1 MKTNMKLTIMMV
13 TIISLLLITEAS
25 AVSYAYDSEDVPK
38 VIPDC
43 SFKNGQAISVLEVPD
58 SFEIADVDVVLDIAH
73 TWNSN
78 LDVYLIAP
86 DGTSVELFTDVGRDT
101 NNFKDTILD
110 DEASTSIKNG
120 SGPFTG
126 SFKPEKSLSKL
137 DGKDAQGTWKLKVE
151 DDATRYAGK
160 LKSWGLV
167 IESTEPLPP
176 PPPPLPVESGGITYE
191 SKDVPLE
198 IKDPGTTASA
208 LDITDA
214 YIIADV
220 NVALS
225 IVHPYLE
232 DLSATLIAPDGTS
245 VALFTNIGD
254 GGSDFK
260 DTMLNDE
267 AATPIADGSVPYMG
281 IFQPEGNLSDFDG
294 LNAKGT
300 WLLEITDDSKLDVGT
315 LICWSLT
322 IDYVPVPI
330 CQDVTV
336 PAQKNLQAD
345 VGLVDLGCNGTF
357 DPDDDEITVVL
368 DPEGP
373 YAIGETEV
381 TLTVTDEC
389 GATDSC
395 TAIVTVVPTTYSL
408 REEAVGVLESLANPD
423 DPNDPVQQALDLVKA
438 TLGDGVFW
446 ASPERIADAQRG
458 VGGADVFANEQAAC
472 DLLAGVS
479 DPNDP
484 NVAEAVAEALDLLVT
499 ADKAVTEAVI
509 ASAAFQGGDVAKAK
523 AARCQGNTALAEG
536 DICTAIAKYAE
547 AWQAAADLLWL
558 PPVEVEIEE
567 VSIVTLDY
575 DQDGDVDIDDV
586 WAFTED
592 ILGVLL
598 PPQEEEP
605 K

>member
-13 TIISLLLITEAS
+13 TLLSLLLITKAS

-38 VIPDC
+38 VIPDR

-110 DEASTSIKNG
+110 DEASKSIKNG

-137 DGKDAQGTWKLKVE
+137 DGKNAQGTWKLKVE
-151 DDATRYAGK
+151 DDATRYAGR

-176 PPPPLPVESGGITYE
+176 PPPPPPVESGGITYA

-208 LDITDA
+208 LDIPDA
-214 YIIADV
+214 YTIADV

-232 DLSATLIAPDGTS
+232 DLSAKLTAPDGTS
-245 VALFTNIGD
+245 VALFTNIGG
-254 GGSDFK
+254 GGSDIK
-260 DTMLNDE
+260 DMVLNDE
-267 AATPIADGSVPYMG
+267 AGIPIADGEVPFMG
-281 IFQPEGNLSDFDG
+281 IFQPEGSLSDLDG

-315 LICWSLT
+315 LVCWSLT

-345 VGLVDLGCNGTF
+345 VGLVDLGCNGSF

-373 YAIGETEV
+373 YAIGDTEV
-381 TLTVTDEC
+381 TLTVTDES

-438 TLGDGVFW
+438 TLGDDVFW
-446 ASPERIADAQRG
+446 ASPERIAEAQRG
-458 VGGADVFANEQAAC
+458 IGGADVFANEQAAC
-472 DLLAGVS
+472 ELLADVS

-484 NVAEAVAEALDLLVT
+484 NVAEAVAEALDLLVS
-499 ADKAVTEAVI
+499 ADKAVTDAVI
-509 ASAAFQGGDVAKAK
+509 SSAAFQGGDAAKAI
-523 AARCQGNTALAEG
+523 AARCQGNLALDAG
-536 DICTAIAKYAE
+536 DTCTAIAKYAE
-547 AWQAAADLLWL
+547 AWQAAADQLWL
-558 PPVEVEIEE
+558 QPVEVEIEE
-567 VSIVTLDY
+567 VPTPTLDY

-592 ILGVLL
+592 ILDILL
-598 PPQEEEP
+598 PPEEEP

>member
-1 MKTNMKLTIMMV
+1 MMV
-13 TIISLLLITEAS
+13 TLLSLLLITKAS
-25 AVSYAYDSEDVPK
+25 AISYAYDSEDVPK

-43 SFKNGQAISVLEVPD
+43 SFKKGQAISVLDVPD
-58 SFEIADVDVVLDIAH
+58 LFGIADVDVVIDIAH
-73 TWNSN
+73 EWNSN

-86 DGTSVELFTDVGRDT
+86 DGTQVELFTDVGSST
-101 NNFKDTILD
+101 KNFKNTILD
-110 DEASTSIKNG
+110 DEASKSIKNG

-151 DDATRYAGK
+151 DDATRYAGT

-176 PPPPLPVESGGITYE
+176 PPPPPPVESGGITYE

-208 LDITDA
+208 LDIPDA

-232 DLSATLIAPDGTS
+232 DLSAKLIAPDGTS
-245 VALFTNIGD
+245 VALFTNIGG
-254 GGSDFK
+254 GGSDIK
-260 DTMLNDE
+260 DMVLNDE
-267 AATPIADGSVPYMG
+267 SGIPIADGEVPYMG
-281 IFQPEGNLSDFDG
+281 IFQPEGSLSDFDG

-315 LICWSLT
+315 LVCWSLT
-322 IDYVPVPI
+322 IDYVPVPV

-345 VGLVDLGCNGTF
+345 VGLVDLGCNGSF

-381 TLTVTDEC
+381 TLTVTDES

-423 DPNDPVQQALDLVKA
+423 DPNDPVQQALDLVQA

-458 VGGADVFANEQAAC
+458 IGGADVFANEQAAC
-472 DLLAGVS
+472 DLLADVS
-479 DPNDP
+479 DP

-499 ADKAVTEAVI
+499 ADQTVTDAVI
-509 ASAAFQGGDVAKAK
+509 SAAAFQGGDVAKAK
-523 AARCQGNTALAEG
+523 AARCQGDSALDAG
-536 DICTAIAKYAE
+536 DTCTAIAKYAE
-547 AWQAAADLLWL
+547 AWQAAADQLWL

-586 WAFTED
+586 WAFTDD
-592 ILGVLL
+592 ILDILL
-598 PPQEEEP
+598 PQEEEP

>member
-13 TIISLLLITEAS
+13 TILSLLLITEAS
-25 AVSYAYDSEDVPK
+25 AVSYTYDSEDVPK
-38 VIPDC
+38 VIPDR
-43 SFKNGQAISVLEVPD
+43 SFKDGQATSVLEVPD

-73 TWNSN
+73 TFNSN
-78 LDVYLIAP
+78 LEVFLIAP
-86 DGTSVELFTDVGRDT
+86 DGTQVELFTDVGRDT
-101 NNFKDTILD
+101 NNFKGTILD
-110 DEASTSIKNG
+110 DEASKSIKDG

-126 SFKPEKSLSKL
+126 SFKPEKKLSKL

-151 DDATRYAGK
+151 DDQTVDVGT

-176 PPPPLPVESGGITYE
+176 PPPPPPAESGGKTYE
-191 SKDVPLE
+191 SKDVPLD

-208 LDITDA
+208 LDIPDA
-214 YIIADV
+214 YTIADV

-232 DLSATLIAPDGTS
+232 DLSAKLVAPDGTS
-245 VALFTNIGD
+245 VALFTNIGN

-260 DTMLNDE
+260 DTVLNDE
-267 AATPIADGSVPYMG
+267 AGIPIADGEVPFMG
-281 IFQPEGNLSDFDG
+281 IFQPEGSLSDFDG

-336 PAQKNLQAD
+336 PAQKNLQAE
-345 VGLVDLGCNGTF
+345 VGLVDLGCNGSF
-357 DPDDDEITVVL
+357 DPDGDEITVVL

-381 TLTVTDEC
+381 TLTVTDESD
-389 GATDSC
+389 ATDSC

-408 REEAVGVLESLANPD
+408 REEAIGVLESLANPD
-423 DPNDPVQQALDLVKA
+423 DPNDPVQQALDLVQA

-458 VGGADVFANEQAAC
+458 IGGADVFANEQAAC

-499 ADKAVTEAVI
+499 ADQAVMDAVLS
-509 ASAAFQGGDVAKAK
+509 AAAFQGGDVAKAK
-523 AARCQGNTALAEG
+523 AARCQGNSALDAG
-536 DICTAIAKYAE
+536 DTCTAIAKYAE
-547 AWQAAADLLWL
+547 AWQAAADELWL
-558 PPVEVEIEE
+558 PPVETEID
-567 VSIVTLDY
+567 VVPTPMLDY
-575 DQDGDVDIDDV
+575 DQDGDVDMDDV
-586 WAFTED
+586 WAFTDD
-592 ILGVLL
+592 ILDILL
-598 PPQEEEP
+598 PPEEEP